1 MPHPSLRILM
11 VSIYTPPYFFA
22 GAGNQAVVLS
32 RALIE
37 QGCAVSLITSH
48 GETGWVSQEP
58 LEGLPVFRLRGS
70 RQKHVNVLLFN
81 LLSVLWW
88 LFNARNYDVVH
99 IHGATNMAT
108 LVWIP
113 LAKWWG
119 KKSLLKITCSGVD
132 DLPSLKKFRW
142 VGPFAHYL
150 AKQADG
156 FIALTP
162 EIVSQLKQDTAD
174 DKIFQVPNGLDP
186 TLFLPANSAQKEDL
200 RTSLNL
206 PSDQTLLVY
215 AGGINPRKNV
225 LFLVESIA
233 QLKDRYPDVQLYIV
247 GPCKIKFLP
256 YQAQIQSRIRQLGL
270 EATVHLTGEV
280 PYKDVAL
287 YLQASDIFVFAS
299 TQEGLP
305 SSPIEAMACGLP
317 TVIVELPGVTD
328 WLYENNPELA
338 LLTKPNHEDFAER
351 IAELLDSTEK
361 RQAMSKLAVAY
372 AQKRF
377 KVSVI
382 AQQYCE
388 TIYPKLLHQK

>member
-1 MPHPSLRILM
+1 MPQPSPRILM

-48 GETGWVSQEP
+48 GEAGWVSQDP

-81 LLSVLWW
+81 FLSVLWW

-162 EIVSQLKQDTAD
+162 EIVSQLKQDAGG
-174 DKIFQVPNGLDP
+174 DKIFQIPNGLDP
-186 TLFLPANSAQKEDL
+186 TLFHSADSARKAEL
-200 RTSLNL
+200 RATLNL
-206 PSDQTLLVY
+206 PTTQTLLVY
-215 AGGINPRKNV
+215 TGGINPRKNV
-225 LFLVESIA
+225 LFLVESVA
-233 QLKDRYPDVQLYIV
+233 LLKDRYPDVQLYIV

-256 YQAQIQSRIRQLGL
+256 YQTEIQSRIRQLGL
-270 EATVHLTGEV
+270 EATIHLTGEV

-328 WLYENNPELA
+328 WLYENNHALA
-338 LLTKPNHEDFAER
+338 LITEPNPEDFADS
-351 IAELLDSTEK
+351 IAQLLNSEEK
-361 RQAMSKLAVAY
+361 RQTMSKLAVAY

-382 AQQYCE
+382 AQQYRKK
-388 TIYPKLLHQK
+388 IYPKLLRQK